1 VVASHADTTGESRCR
16 GTEKKVTIMSGTITR
31 SRIMKNMSMR
41 SITKST
47 NTRSIITNGTNI
59 TTTMTDT
66 RLGRRISHPVPRNR
80 QSRLRAV
87 LAR

>member
-1 VVASHADTTGESRCR
+1 
-16 GTEKKVTIMSGTITR
+16 
-31 SRIMKNMSMR
+31 MKNMSMR

-66 RLGRRISHPVPRNR
+66 HLARRKNHPVPRNR